1 MQYIISLLI
10 GISLS
15 ATSGFRLFVPMLVI
29 SYASLTGLL
38 ELSPAFEWIGTYPAL
53 AVFAVATLL
62 ELTAYFIPYVDN
74 LLSTA
79 AVPVSILAGTII
91 TASVMVDLPPML
103 TWTLA
108 IVTGGGAALGGS
120 TLSSLLHS
128 GSTVTTG
135 GTANPLLSLAETVIS
150 VILSVLA
157 VLVPLL
163 AFLLLALL
171 VYFVIRFIRN
181 HRRRKAKQGPS
192 AQNR

>member
-29 SYASLTGLL
+29 SYASLTGRL

-53 AVFAVATLL
+53 AAFAIAALL

-91 TASVMVDLPPML
+91 TASVMVGLPPML

-108 IVTGGGAALGGS
+108 IVAGGGAALGGS
-120 TLSSLLHS
+120 SLSNLLHS

-171 VYFVIRFIRN
+171 VFVVTRFFRN
-181 HRRRKAKQGPS
+181 QRRRKAQQGPS
-192 AQNR
+192 AQN